1 MTAVRGF
8 RVAVATDDCSRVS
21 RTEEGNV
28 LTGRKVAVLATDG
41 FEQVELDVPVK
52 ALRDSGAEVEVIAP
66 HDGAIQGMKGSDK
79 GSELKVDRVIS
90 DAHAADYSALLLP
103 GGVKN
108 PDSLRQ
114 NEAAVKFVKQML
126 EMNKPVAAICHA
138 PWVLVETGLLRGRTV
153 TSYPSLKTDLEN
165 AGARWVDQ
173 EVVKDEKLLTSR
185 KPDDLPAF
193 SEALVTMLSESISER
208 ELDNMVEQ
216 TFPAS
221 DPLPLSSSTIA
232 SSGPENQPRG
242 EAR

>member
-1 MTAVRGF
+1 
-8 RVAVATDDCSRVS
+8 
-21 RTEEGNV
+21 V

-79 GSELKVDRVIS
+79 GSEL
-90 DAHAADYSALLLP
+90 
-103 GGVKN
+103 KN